1 MLPTDRNAGC
11 STSSGGCK
19 TCPNAP
25 KSPSDWFHRLG
36 YATQTL
42 LKLIVGYCIALTFFQ
57 FMFPTLFPHPPTLED
72 MASNLAFP
80 PIKPTLSWSASLTR
94 SFISIVLFVPSQ
106 LLDYTPLI
114 SLNFLFDMYLLATFL
129 SKVELDIFGGY
140 VLDFFD
146 FPGNTLFTTTQL
158 QSMRD
163 ESSRRENIFVRSL
176 RTVWFYV
183 IICGALSISFWV
195 TCAPVMTLLYF
206 TGFGTPAGIAS
217 SDLWSL
223 SFSMLEASRPTR
235 SAVTAMCAVWCF
247 MAPRDTRLKLP
258 FSDLISSAKGESSKM
273 ASTNSSQRTSSS
285 INGDSNA
292 NSSSQSPSVQASAAK
307 SHATYESFRKSKDT
321 VLANGI
327 KACHYPYILIA
338 LHWLMSG
345 GSVLVVMREL
355 LAVRIVA
362 YYYTKCL
369 LDRGLRDQNVVP
381 KVFGVT
387 FDKIVHFI
395 NVTLGSQIRRYLLRR
410 QEHPPG
416 RAMAIIP
423 STVQTFIK
431 QNILFVVPKKTFD
444 VPRCV
449 CRWAKRVTTTD
460 KMEQLKAKGALT
472 PWAKDT

>member
-1 MLPTDRNAGC
+1 
-11 STSSGGCK
+11 
-19 TCPNAP
+19 
-25 KSPSDWFHRLG
+25 
-36 YATQTL
+36 
-42 LKLIVGYCIALTFFQ
+42 
-57 FMFPTLFPHPPTLED
+57 MFPTLFPHPPTLED
-72 MASNLAFP
+72 IASSLAMG

-94 SFISIVLFVPSQ
+94 SLISIVLFAPNQ

-114 SLNFLFDMYLLATFL
+114 SLSFLFDMYLLTTFL

-183 IICGALSISFWV
+183 IICGALSIAFWV
-195 TCAPVMTLLYF
+195 ACAPVLTLLYF
-206 TGFGTPAGIAS
+206 TGFGIPAGIAG

-223 SFSMLEASRPTR
+223 ASSMLEASRPTR
-235 SAVTAMCAVWCF
+235 SAVTATCAVWCF
-247 MAPRDTRLKLP
+247 LAPRDTRLKLP
-258 FSDLISSAKGESSKM
+258 FSDLISSAKGSSKK
-273 ASTNSSQRTSSS
+273 ALTNSSQRASS
-285 INGDSNA
+285 IDEDPNNIP
-292 NSSSQSPSVQASAAK
+292 SSQSSPSVQASAAK

-321 VLANGI
+321 VFANGI
-327 KACHYPYILIA
+327 KACHYPYILVA

-369 LDRGLRDQNVVP
+369 SDRSLRDQNVVP

-395 NVTLGSQIRRYLLRR
+395 NVTLGSQIHRYLLRR

-416 RAMAIIP
+416 RAVAIIP
-423 STVQTFIK
+423 SAVQTFIK
-431 QNILFVVPKKTFD
+431 QNILFIVPKKTFD